1 MTTRIKSFLYYVGG
15 IITGIVL
22 SFAFLFV
29 FANKTS
35 NDGLVMYD
43 SPQQEIDANYFNV
56 FQVFTDGSAA
66 LATVQF
72 PLGNYG
78 MVVLFPKQQGFP
90 SFYDDQNIKIPENKK
105 VMQVGTYTY
114 KTRDEL
120 QKTVP
125 VVRIYDK

>member
-1 MTTRIKSFLYYVGG
+1 MTTRIKSCLYYVGG

-29 FANKTS
+29 FANKES

-56 FQVFTDGSAA
+56 FQVISGGSAA
-66 LATVQF
+66 LATVPF
-72 PLGNYG
+72 PYENYG

-90 SFYDDQNIKIPENKK
+90 SFYDDQNIEIPENKK

>member
-1 MTTRIKSFLYYVGG
+1 MTTRIKSCLYYVGG

-35 NDGLVMYD
+35 NDGLVMFD

-56 FQVFTDGSAA
+56 FQVISGGSAA
-66 LATVQF
+66 LATVPF
-72 PLGNYG
+72 PYENYG

-90 SFYDDQNIKIPENKK
+90 SFYDDQNIEIPENKK

>member
-1 MTTRIKSFLYYVGG
+1 MTTRIKSCLYYVGG

-22 SFAFLFV
+22 SFAFLFA

-35 NDGLVMYD
+35 NDGLVMFD

-56 FQVFTDGSAA
+56 FQVISGGSAA
-66 LATVQF
+66 LATVPF
-72 PLGNYG
+72 PYENYG

-90 SFYDDQNIKIPENKK
+90 SFYDDQNIEIPENKK

>member
-1 MTTRIKSFLYYVGG
+1 
-15 IITGIVL
+15 
-22 SFAFLFV
+22 
-29 FANKTS
+29 
-35 NDGLVMYD
+35 MYD
-43 SPQQEIDANYFNV
+43 SPQQEIDANYFDV

-66 LATVQF
+66 LATVLS

>member
-1 MTTRIKSFLYYVGG
+1 MTTRIKSCLYYVGG

-56 FQVFTDGSAA
+56 FQVFSDGSAA

-72 PLGNYG
+72 PLENYG

-90 SFYDDQNIKIPENKK
+90 SFYDDQNIEIPENKK

>member
-1 MTTRIKSFLYYVGG
+1 
-15 IITGIVL
+15 
-22 SFAFLFV
+22 
-29 FANKTS
+29 
-35 NDGLVMYD
+35 MYD
-43 SPQQEIDANYFNV
+43 SPQQEIDANYFDV